1 MTWSFQHAE
10 SRFLAEKSSPETSKH
25 GKRGKN
31 GSRVQWK
38 SKTSKEQSAENQLFN
53 EDSIILLSTES
64 FSIKTKKSIKFN
76 VYMSQAGYYNSTIIY
91 QGIVCL
97 SSLLASLLNKL
108 SPKPWTTLF
117 KDQRIK
123 QQFTVWYDIW

>member
-1 MTWSFQHAE
+1 MTWSFHHAE

-76 VYMSQAGYYNSTIIY
+76 VYMSRAGYYNSTIIY

-97 SSLLASLLNKL
+97 SSLLASLLNEL
-108 SPKPWTTLF
+108 STKP
-117 KDQRIK
+117 
-123 QQFTVWYDIW
+123 